1 MKNFLTLVL
10 CLSAFVAT
18 AQTKLAKKQMPKN
31 YYQLPADIQA
41 DEYLPQTII
50 VKVKPQYRHWCS
62 IERIA
67 EPQLQAAL
75 QLIEAKS
82 VRKMFPAH
90 QPPAKKFN
98 EIGEKYADLSL
109 IYTVK
114 YQSSVRLD
122 LAINLL
128 LATQIVEYAVPHFI
142 HKIVS
147 YTPNDSLI
155 AQQWHLDKIKAFDA
169 WGIQKGDTNIIIGI
183 VDSGTDI
190 NHPDLVG
197 NYYRN
202 RNDTIDGIDNDG
214 DGMIDNFLGWDVG
227 GADFNNPVPD
237 NNPGITGN
245 NNNHGSHVGGIA
257 AATTDNALGTAGVG
271 FRCKHLPIKAAADND
286 TRANGTGL
294 IIGGFSGIVAAADMG
309 AHIINCSWG
318 GRFSLSFE
326 QDIIDYATINKGAL
340 VVAAA
345 GNNGLDT
352 RFYPAALKGVMAI
365 TGTESN
371 DRRRSTFNY
380 GYYISACA
388 PGHNIFST
396 IYDDSYT
403 PATGTSM
410 ASPVAAGAAAIVKS
424 HFPNFTP
431 AQIRLQLRNT
441 CDNIYNVT
449 GNQFDFIRDKL
460 GKGRINL
467 YRALTETTP
476 GVAIQTLNFSDNN
489 DNSFQIGDTVYM
501 AATFINHL
509 HPTTNLQI
517 KLSSPNPNIKV
528 LDSVLVVGALGNLQT
543 VQTSTPFRA
552 VLLPNIA
559 VNSLLHF
566 KFSYQDG
573 SYDDFEYYSDKLI
586 INYLNVAVN
595 KITTS
600 VSSIGRIG
608 YVDDEATEGS
618 GFQFYDNDL
627 IYEMGLMMIASE
639 ERLANTVRVS
649 TSSQHDQDFHHIID
663 NIKPIPSVQ
672 NSDFASKAIFDDSIA
687 DWRRLNVTIT
697 HHAYAWSNTPDDK
710 YVIVEYEVKNN
721 SDTAT
726 LDSVYVGL
734 YADHDIQDYSKN
746 RANWDA
752 VRKMGYAF
760 NTEAQGLYAGIAVL
774 GNATPTFYAIDNDD
788 VPTSGNVGV
797 YNGFTEAEKR
807 ITLSSNL
814 LKTQAGASGTGNDIS
829 FTIGAG
835 MYQIAP
841 LGSIKVAFALLADS
855 NLAGL
860 QASAEAAQ
868 IRYQTVTSL
877 TKRSNNLQMPQLAV
891 FPNPAKQ
898 YFNVKT
904 EKTSQLLQLTDLTG
918 KVIAQYKPNQT
929 EYRLDVQHLP
939 SGIYWLRANI
949 EGQVVVKK
957 VIIQ

>member
-1 MKNFLTLVL
+1 
-10 CLSAFVAT
+10 
-18 AQTKLAKKQMPKN
+18 
-31 YYQLPADIQA
+31 
-41 DEYLPQTII
+41 
-50 VKVKPQYRHWCS
+50 
-62 IERIA
+62 
-67 EPQLQAAL
+67 
-75 QLIEAKS
+75 
-82 VRKMFPAH
+82 
-90 QPPAKKFN
+90 
-98 EIGEKYADLSL
+98 
-109 IYTVK
+109 
-114 YQSSVRLD
+114 
-122 LAINLL
+122 
-128 LATQIVEYAVPHFI
+128 
-142 HKIVS
+142 
-147 YTPNDSLI
+147 
-155 AQQWHLDKIKAFDA
+155 
-169 WGIQKGDTNIIIGI
+169 
-183 VDSGTDI
+183 
-190 NHPDLVG
+190 
-197 NYYRN
+197 
-202 RNDTIDGIDNDG
+202 
-214 DGMIDNFLGWDVG
+214 
-227 GADFNNPVPD
+227 
-237 NNPGITGN
+237 
-245 NNNHGSHVGGIA
+245 
-257 AATTDNALGTAGVG
+257 
-271 FRCKHLPIKAAADND
+271 
-286 TRANGTGL
+286 
-294 IIGGFSGIVAAADMG
+294 
-309 AHIINCSWG
+309 
-318 GRFSLSFE
+318 
-326 QDIIDYATINKGAL
+326 
-340 VVAAA
+340 
-345 GNNGLDT
+345 
-352 RFYPAALKGVMAI
+352 
-365 TGTESN
+365 
-371 DRRRSTFNY
+371 
-380 GYYISACA
+380 
-388 PGHNIFST
+388 
-396 IYDDSYT
+396 
-403 PATGTSM
+403 
-410 ASPVAAGAAAIVKS
+410 
-424 HFPNFTP
+424 
-431 AQIRLQLRNT
+431 
-441 CDNIYNVT
+441 
-449 GNQFDFIRDKL
+449 
-460 GKGRINL
+460 
-467 YRALTETTP
+467 
-476 GVAIQTLNFSDNN
+476 
-489 DNSFQIGDTVYM
+489 
-501 AATFINHL
+501 
-509 HPTTNLQI
+509 
-517 KLSSPNPNIKV
+517 V